1 MHPGLT
7 EIAGNW
13 QKPPLTA
20 CLFLATFLMCY
31 SSDSLEQSF
40 FLLVRRVKRTRHTND
55 HTRFAACALYALSL
69 LTLKKKRGCWQS
81 TPFWIAKYRDDTK
94 HGSKSGVSRIIRES
108 WQHNLVPRVLPYP
121 PYGARD
127 RERVSLSLSL
137 CREGRRETLGMRLLT
152 ALPVLPYKRWQSQPT
167 TSAFTSLKHSR
178 RPCAPLT
185 AK

>member
-55 HTRFAACALYALSL
+55 HTRFSARALYALSS
-69 LTLKKKRGCWQS
+69 LTLKKKRGCSQS
-81 TPFWIAKYRDDTK
+81 TPFLIAKYCDDTK

-108 WQHNLVPRVLPYP
+108 WQHKLVPRVLPYP

-137 CREGRRETLGMRLLT
+137 CREGRREPWEWGCWQHCLSSPTEDGKISQ
-152 ALPVLPYKRWQSQPT
+152 LPVL
-167 TSAFTSLKHSR
+167 SL
-178 RPCAPLT
+178 L
-185 AK
+185 